1 MRSTDLHD
9 RADDDRCPIITLAAI
24 HPGVRRLRTLLTT
37 MHVEHTQQSTHCKNL
52 RPKNLST
59 RARQTTRRN
68 FSQRKWPTTN
78 TANQLNFEASILG
91 LSDPAFPTA
100 GKKVDPLH
108 LRPCVRGAHQK
119 RSCYS
124 RRSPKS
130 RARLLRPCSLN
141 LSFFTVESAVIRMLP
156 FNRQWQRQT
165 RHAAATKPG
174 VPI

>member
-1 MRSTDLHD
+1 MWSILSNRHTVKTYDL
-9 RADDDRCPIITLAAI
+9 RICPQELVKQQGAI
-24 HPGVRRLRTLLTT
+24 FP
-37 MHVEHTQQSTHCKNL
+37 Q
-52 RPKNLST
+52 
-59 RARQTTRRN
+59 
-68 FSQRKWPTTN
+68 WPTTN